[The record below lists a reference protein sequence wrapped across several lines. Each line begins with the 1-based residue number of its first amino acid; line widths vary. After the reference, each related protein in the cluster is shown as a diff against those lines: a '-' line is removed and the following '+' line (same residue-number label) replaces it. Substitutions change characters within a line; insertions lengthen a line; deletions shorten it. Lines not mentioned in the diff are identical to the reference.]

1 MSTIIPNQLKGT
13 LTYSTGEFDTRKI
26 LGENWK
32 TNNASYG
39 ADSNQIAA
47 TNEGTT
53 FRSCTPLQIKLG
65 GNQRALVKYHVFYG
79 QSTTGRAKFKVNMS
93 ANVAMVRAAVSGIDP
108 SNAEIHGIK
117 TTADFTQNVNVAG
130 SHGYLEIDMIVENNA
145 IDNIFDFQFA
155 QYVNNAGEIYLL
167 RGSYVET
174 LIF

>member
-1 MSTIIPNQLKGT
+1 MSTIIQNQLRGT

-32 TNNASYG
+32 TNNALYG
-39 ADSNQIAA
+39 AESNTIAA
-47 TNEGTT
+47 SNEGTT
-53 FRSCTPLQIKLG
+53 FRSCTPLQIKLA
-65 GNQRALVKYHVFYG
+65 GNQRALIKYHVFYG
-79 QSTTGRAKFKVNMS
+79 QGTTGRAKFKVNMS
-93 ANVAMVRAAVSGIDP
+93 AGIAMVRAAVSGIDP

-130 SHGYLEIDMIVENNA
+130 SHGYLEIDMIVENNPT
-145 IDNIFDFQFA
+145 DNIIDFQFA
-155 QYVNNAGEIYLL
+155 QYANNADATYLL